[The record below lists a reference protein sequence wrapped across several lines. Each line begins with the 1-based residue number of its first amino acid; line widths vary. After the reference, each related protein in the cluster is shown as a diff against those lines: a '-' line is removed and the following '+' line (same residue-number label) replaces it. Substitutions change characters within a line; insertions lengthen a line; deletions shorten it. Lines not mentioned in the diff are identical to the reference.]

1 MKSRLTREDLEFL
14 CSVRG
19 TNISRYGT
27 GIEVHRV
34 DITPEEKE
42 MILDFRADKARK
54 EIEDPEYDNLYRQQ
68 ETSPEKAQKGK
79 KWALLEKLSEQYSE
93 DELKALSKG
102 YGLSAPVDYENIVKV
117 GKVGKHKI
125 GVFTD
130 THIGSKY
137 TNSQY
142 IIDALKK
149 FEEEGCEMILHA
161 GDVVEGVSSR
171 PGHAFECSHYGFDAQ
186 YKESIRLFSQTNLDM
201 YFVEGNH
208 SAWAKNA
215 VGADMGV
222 YLDQALPNLHYLG
235 HDMATMKIGSV
246 SVMMWHGID
255 GNASY
260 ASSYRVQ
267 KIIESMQGGTKPNIL
282 ICGHTHK
289 SLYLFERNIH
299 AISAGCMQ
307 FQTPFM
313 RGKKLSA
320 HTGYWIIEFEERSGE
335 VLSFTQTFYPLYK

>member
-19 TNISRYGT
+19 TDINRYGT

-34 DITPEEKE
+34 DISPEEKE
-42 MILDFRADKARK
+42 MILDFRADKSRRELEEGEQTPYTK
-54 EIEDPEYDNLYRQQ
+54 
-68 ETSPEKAQKGK
+68 TSVKVQPKPQTNK
-79 KWALLEKLSEQYSE
+79 KNALLEKLAEQYTE
-93 DELKALSKG
+93 EELKALAKG
-102 YGLSAPVDYENIVKV
+102 YGLSAPVEYDDRIKV
-117 GKVGKHKI
+117 GKVGRHKI

-149 FEEEGCEMILHA
+149 FEDEGCEFILHA

-186 YKESIRLFSQTNLDM
+186 YKEAVRVFGHTDLNI

-215 VGADMGV
+215 VGADMGLH
-222 YLDQALPNLHYLG
+222 LDQTLGNMHYLG
-235 HDMATMKIGSV
+235 HDMAVMKIGSV
-246 SVMMWHGID
+246 DVMLWHGLD
-255 GNASY
+255 GNSY
-260 ASSYRVQ
+260 ALSYRLQ
-267 KIIESMQGGTKPNIL
+267 KIIESFQGGTKPNIL

-289 SLYLFERNIH
+289 AIYIFERNVH
-299 AISAGCMQ
+299 ALSAGCMQ

-313 RGKKLSA
+313 RGKKIAS
-320 HTGYWIIEFEERSGE
+320 HTGYWIIEFEERNGE

>member
-1 MKSRLTREDLEFL
+1 MKSRLTRDDLEFL

-19 TNISRYGT
+19 TNIRRYGT

-54 EIEDPEYDNLYRQQ
+54 EIEDPEYDNLYSQP
-68 ETSPEKAQKGK
+68 ETSPQKAQNGK

-186 YKESIRLFSQTNLDM
+186 YKEAVRIFSQTDLKI

-208 SAWAKNA
+208 SAWVKNA
-215 VGADMGV
+215 VGADMG
-222 YLDQALPNLHYLG
+222 LHLNNSLPNMHYLG
-235 HDMATMKIGSV
+235 HDMAVMKIGSV
-246 SVMMWHGID
+246 DVMLWHGID

-260 ASSYRVQ
+260 SVSYRVQ
-267 KIIESMQGGTKPNIL
+267 KIIESLQGGTKPNIL

-289 SLYLFERNIH
+289 SFYLFERNIH

-307 FQTPFM
+307 FQSAFM
-313 RGKKLSA
+313 RGKRLSA
-320 HTGYWIIEFEERSGE
+320 HTGYWIIEFEERAGE